1 MYSPAIFCI
10 GTWIFTDAVGA
21 SSHEADFRA
30 FEFRPALYGFGAVPA
45 HGMPV
50 AAYGD
55 AVIVDG
61 EIILIDGRPA
71 AFTVEV
77 NKWRNAVITAVFII
91 SHGIMG
97 GIQKKFV
104 YIRLREELLQGVP
117 VIEEPEGIMP
127 GSGTEEGEYGQVIF
141 RVRGGEHI
149 QVIAEVE
156 PSPVGIPSDVTVG
169 LAVDT
174 VAFTVPYSFFKA
186 ATGALFPFLC
196 SSVNRC
202 AVTGNGKVHEVN
214 EAVPVRFQEK
224 KFFEYLEKADTWF
237 HILGRFLFKF
247 FKEFLNGDF
256 FDRRCFLPFFLWLLG
271 LFFRRMNFGREIVII
286 GKPEAGEEIIK
297 SAGTRSIPDGKA
309 GKDGVEVVFLEV
321 SSPFGIGRDLAL
333 HGEEDGTEHVRRKPW
348 LRTEIRIAVLHD
360 EIDF

>member
-1 MYSPAIFCI
+1 M
-10 GTWIFTDAVGA
+10 
-21 SSHEADFRA
+21 
-30 FEFRPALYGFGAVPA
+30 
-45 HGMPV
+45 
-50 AAYGD
+50 
-55 AVIVDG
+55 
-61 EIILIDGRPA
+61 
-71 AFTVEV
+71 
-77 NKWRNAVITAVFII
+77 
-91 SHGIMG
+91 
-97 GIQKKFV
+97 
-104 YIRLREELLQGVP
+104 
-117 VIEEPEGIMP
+117 
-127 GSGTEEGEYGQVIF
+127 
-141 RVRGGEHI
+141 
-149 QVIAEVE
+149 
-156 PSPVGIPSDVTVG
+156 GIPSDVTVG

-224 KFFEYLEKADTWF
+224 MFFEYLEKADTWF

-286 GKPEAGEEIIK
+286 GKSEAGEEIIK